1 MSEISGAPVTETTAT
16 GPRRD
21 SSAGSPPLLEVSG
34 ITKSFGHGR
43 RRLTALDGVDVRLER
58 GETLG
63 LVGESGCGKST
74 LARVVLGLER
84 PDAGTVRF
92 DGTDPF
98 TLKGKELLA
107 WRRRVQMVFQDPFA
121 SLNARMSAADLIG
134 EPWRT
139 HRDIAPTA
147 KDRERRVRELLS
159 LVGLRDSDAHRYP
172 NEFSGGQRQR
182 IGIARAL
189 ASDPELLVCDE
200 ATSALDVSVQAQV
213 LRLLR
218 DLQAERQLAYIVIS
232 HNLGVVREISSEVM
246 VMRGGRVVE
255 SGLTETVLAGPAEP
269 YTRALRRAALDPTTM
284 RGRKPR
290 ALVSAIVSA
299 SDPEATSATAPEPAT
314 PS

>member
-1 MSEISGAPVTETTAT
+1 MTT
-16 GPRRD
+16 
-21 SSAGSPPLLEVSG
+21 PLLAVEDLVVEYPV
-34 ITKSFGHGR
+34 HGGKFR
-43 RRLTALDGVDVRLER
+43 AVDGVGFTVER
-58 GETLG
+58 GGSLAI
-63 LVGESGCGKST
+63 VGESGCGKST
-74 LARVVLGLER
+74 IARSLVRLLR
-84 PDAGTVRF
+84 PTEGRILL
-92 DGTDPF
+92 DGTDIA
-98 TLKGKELLA
+98 TLPERRLRPL
-107 WRRRVQMVFQDPFA
+107 RRRVQMVFQDPYG
-121 SLNARMSAADLIG
+121 SLDPHLTAEETVAEPLRLAGVTSKAERARRAAELI
-134 EPWRT
+134 
-139 HRDIAPTA
+139 DQ
-147 KDRERRVRELLS
+147 
-159 LVGLRDSDAHRYP
+159 VGLPSSALHRRP
-172 NEFSGGQRQR
+172 GEFSGGQRQR

-255 SGLTETVLAGPAEP
+255 SGSTETVLAAPAEP

-290 ALVSAIVSA
+290 ALVSAIVTA
-299 SDPEATSATAPEPAT
+299 SEAAT